1 MMTPYQKHKRKWRK
15 CRECNLCEN
24 RRTVVLVRGKLPCDV
39 LFCGEAPGESEDVL
53 GKPFI
58 GPAGKLLD
66 RIILEAWGAVLA
78 NAWNTNSG
86 DSECITEP
94 ICPFRFAWTNL
105 VACIPKEDGKKST
118 EPPKEAIK
126 ACSDR
131 LREII
136 EIAKPKVIIAVGGLA
151 TKHLPKV
158 TDSPITSI
166 VHPAGI
172 MRLDV
177 SQRGLAVQR
186 ATVIL
191 SDVFEEL

>member
-1 MMTPYQKHKRKWRK
+1 MTPYQKHKRKWRK
-15 CRECNLCEN
+15 CRECTLCEN

-53 GKPFI
+53 GRPFV

-66 RIILEAWGAVLA
+66 QIILYAVNALGTGGAV
-78 NAWNTNSG
+78 TVG
-86 DSECITEP
+86 P
-94 ICPFRFAWTNL
+94 PFRFAFTNL
-105 VACIPKEDGKKST
+105 VACIPKEDGKKAT

-126 ACSDR
+126 ACSNR

-136 EIAKPKVIIAVGGLA
+136 EIAKPKVILAVGSLA

-158 TDSPITSI
+158 TDLPITSI